1 MMKAF
6 PRARWAALASILVLT
21 FLSGGWLLRPRPA
34 AEGGVYEQA
43 RLFEGVVGAINRHYI
58 DSLGEGDLYQ
68 RAADALVGSL
78 HDPYAELLLRDSYR
92 DYQRQM
98 AGTEID
104 LERGPSES
112 AWEGRVVGDV
122 IAPGDE
128 VLSID
133 GQNTRGWSAER
144 LDEALK
150 RGTSPTVTIVVR
162 PRGAAQP
169 VVRRFTRTE
178 VHVSAASRGVLLP
191 GKVGYVVLRR
201 MSQGSADEL
210 RSAVDTLVAQG
221 MTSLVLDLRSNPGGL
236 IREGVA
242 VAGLFLQT
250 GDTVATSVGRS
261 LHHEKTYLADLPG
274 GWDDLPLAVLVNRGT
289 ASSAELVAGALQDHD
304 RAVIVGTPTY
314 GKGVL
319 QTTYPIG
326 DDVALK
332 LTTARWYTPSGRSVQ
347 RPRADSAGGPGNRLP
362 STRPRVFFSSRG
374 RVVPDASGI
383 LPDLL
388 VRALPRSEGERLLA
402 GRLGDQMNRLRDV
415 LAGYAAE
422 LRAGQVAEPDPAEAV
437 AITPERRDTLFAR
450 LEQAGVQ
457 LDRGT
462 YDQAGSFIEEQLG
475 NELARAFFGSDSLIR
490 RKARSDRQLQ
500 AALQVIR
507 SAPTQDDALTAAM
520 RAQLSGK
527 VR

>member
-1 MMKAF
+1 MMKSF
-6 PRARWAALASILVLT
+6 PRARWAALASLLVLT
-21 FLSGGWLLRPRPA
+21 SFSGGWLLRPRPS

-43 RLFEGVVGAINRHYI
+43 RLFEGVVGAIHRHYI

-78 HDPYAELLLRDSYR
+78 HDPYAELLVKDAYR
-92 DYQRQM
+92 EYQRQM

-104 LERGPSES
+104 LERGPAES
-112 AWEGRVVGDV
+112 GWEGRNGGNV

-128 VLSID
+128 VLSIN
-133 GQNTRGWSAER
+133 GESTQGWPTER
-144 LDEALK
+144 LEEAM
-150 RGTSPTVTIVVR
+150 RRASSPIVTVVVR
-162 PRGAAQP
+162 PRGSSEP

-178 VHVSAASRGVLLP
+178 IHVPAASRGLLL
-191 GKVGYVVLRR
+191 GDSVGYIVLRR
-201 MSQGSADEL
+201 MSQGAADEL
-210 RSAVDTLVAQG
+210 RAAVDTLVEQG

-242 VAGLFLQT
+242 VAGLFLKP
-250 GDTVATSVGRS
+250 GDTVATSIGRAS
-261 LHHEKTYLADLPG
+261 QRVKGYLAEAPG
-274 GWDDLPLAVLVNRGT
+274 GWDDLRLAVLVNRGT

-304 RAVIVGTPTY
+304 RALVVGTATY

-326 DDVALK
+326 EDVAIK
-332 LTTARWYTPSGRSVQ
+332 LTTARWFTPSGRSVQ
-347 RPRADSAGGPGNRLP
+347 RPRADTAGSAGNRLP
-362 STRPRVFFSSRG
+362 STRPRVFYSSRG

-402 GRLGDQMNRLRDV
+402 GRLGDGMNRFRDV

-422 LRAGQVAEPDPAEAV
+422 LRAEQVAQPTEAGV
-437 AITPERRDTLFAR
+437 LTPERRDSLFAR
-450 LEQAGVQ
+450 LEEAGVH
-457 LDRGT
+457 LDRAT
-462 YDQAGSFIEEQLG
+462 YDLAGGFVEEQLG
-475 NELARAFFGSDSLIR
+475 NELARAFFGSDSLLR
-490 RKARSDRQLQ
+490 RRTKTDRQLQ
-500 AALQVIR
+500 ATLQVMR
-507 SAPTQDDALTAAM
+507 GASTQDDALMAAM
-520 RAQLSGK
+520 RAQLSGR